1 MAILAW
7 LVFVGFAVPLAVV
20 DARQHRLPNRILLL
34 AVPAGLAALALTAGV
49 TGDWVAVPRILSG
62 SILTCL
68 GLLVFALISRGAM
81 GMGDVK
87 LGLFTGAYL
96 GWLGWGAIAW
106 GTILGMMT
114 AGVFAMAL
122 LIMKRADRRTPIP
135 LGPFLLGAVGVLG
148 IASMVNAGIMA

>member
-1 MAILAW
+1 
-7 LVFVGFAVPLAVV
+7 
-20 DARQHRLPNRILLL
+20 
-34 AVPAGLAALALTAGV
+34 
-49 TGDWVAVPRILSG
+49 
-62 SILTCL
+62 
-68 GLLVFALISRGAM
+68 M